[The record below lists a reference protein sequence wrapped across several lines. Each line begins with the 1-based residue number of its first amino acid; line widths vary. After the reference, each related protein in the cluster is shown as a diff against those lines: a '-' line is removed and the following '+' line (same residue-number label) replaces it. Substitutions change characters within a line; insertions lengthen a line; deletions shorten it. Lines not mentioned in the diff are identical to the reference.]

1 MSVGWLVGWLDG
13 LFTIYF
19 FGVFELLEHIAP
31 ALVTF
36 SCTAPAYS
44 HATRVNLY
52 LTLLVGYREREKS
65 KEKKMEHECVD
76 DWVFSYA
83 NFLCNDVHIR

>member
-13 LFTIYF
+13 LSLLYF

-36 SCTAPAYS
+36 SCTAPAYL
-44 HATRVNLY
+44 HATRVNMY

-65 KEKKMEHECVD
+65 KEKKMKHECED

-83 NFLCNDVHIR
+83 KFL